1 VLLRYKASEKGLD
14 HFLSRSSII
23 ELSTCDSR
31 GSAVLQLRLKIRE
44 DSVYHLCDKHEQME
58 EGVEIDSKPGWL
70 TPTWMQASISG
81 LVEPWDKSYVSL
93 VSILFFVSCLF
104 VVALLLLSF
113 L

>member
-1 VLLRYKASEKGLD
+1 VRKDLII
-14 HFLSRSSII
+14 FLSRSSII
-23 ELSTCDSR
+23 ELSTYDSR
-31 GSAVLQLRLKIRE
+31 GSTILQHRLKIRE
-44 DSVYHLCDKHEQME
+44 DSIYHLGDKHEQME
-58 EGVEIDSKPGWL
+58 EGVEMDSMSGWL

-81 LVEPWDKSYVSL
+81 LAEPWDESYVSL